1 VVIGV
6 LAVVL
11 AAGCANGRNDDAS
24 EASGG
29 QVAADGGGV
38 GGGGGEVAAAEPA
51 GALDPRAVVRPSA
64 QLAGAERSVI
74 RTAEL
79 QVEVDDVPG
88 ASERALA
95 VVEAAGGFLSGQRS
109 DLSGDANAV
118 LTFRS
123 RPTPSS
129 TRSATSPTWVTS
141 WSGPLG
147 VAPLVPAPPGGA
159 GRLNPARSLVLG
171 RPHPSADRQR
181 TAPARP
187 VDAAGAAP

>member
-29 QVAADGGGV
+29 QVAADAGGV

-79 QVEVDDVPG
+79 RVEVDDVPG

-95 VVEAAGGFLSGQRS
+95 VVEAAGGFLSGQRG
-109 DLSGDANAV
+109 DLSGNANAV
-118 LTFRS
+118 LTFKVPPDAFLDALGDLADLGDLVE
-123 RPTPSS
+123 RP
-129 TRSATSPTWVTS
+129 A
-141 WSGPLG
+141 G
-147 VAPLVPAPPGGA
+147 GGA
-159 GRLNPARSLVLG
+159 AGPGSARRRRPPEPRSFFGTRATASVGRSPKNRPGPAR
-171 RPHPSADRQR
+171 
-181 TAPARP
+181 
-187 VDAAGAAP
+187 